1 MTLTASLQ
9 DFNLFSIF
17 NIIKSQN
24 KIGALEIVNGDA
36 RVKIYFDNSNVIGV
50 YSNQRDSE
58 DDLGSILLRF
68 NKISHEEMQS
78 IFFQQNHDLRY
89 IEKIILES
97 GTITLKDLQDVLHI
111 QAMKVIHKIFLWT
124 SGNYQFNSIIT
135 DSLESNNFPPIPIEA
150 ILMEAANLLD
160 EWPHVQ
166 KRLPDRFQALA
177 RSAVADDF
185 IRAINRDIS
194 KDITVILDG
203 NALAQ
208 FNSMNLTFDE
218 EIVLQYFDQPHS
230 IDSVVKNSKFYELD
244 TCKHIANLLEKGLLE
259 IYEQQSITDSAI
271 TRQIADIQKKQAEI
285 SYSPSVLLWPLAA
298 IFVIIPLSQ
307 YSPKTKLGINRG
319 LVSISCQNTKH
330 IQDKQT
336 EERSALVS
344 ILHNVKSDKECLVI
358 PAEPSENPFINSEAA
373 KLFSQYHSD
382 PLLSLRSNSYSVTN

>member
-24 KIGALEIVNGDA
+24 KIGTLEIVNGNA

-50 YSNQRDSE
+50 YSNQRDNE
-58 DDLGSILLRF
+58 DNLGSILLRF

-78 IFFQQNHDLRY
+78 IFFQQNYELKY

-97 GTITLKDLQDVLHI
+97 GTITLKELQDVLYI

-124 SGNYQFNSIIT
+124 SGNYQFDSIIT
-135 DSLESNNFPPIPIEA
+135 DNLESNNFPPIPIETV
-150 ILMEAANLLD
+150 LMEAAKLLD
-160 EWPHVQ
+160 EWPQVQ
-166 KRLPDRFQALA
+166 KRLPDRFQTIA
-177 RSAVADDF
+177 RSAVADNL
-185 IRAINRDIS
+185 IRGINRDIS

-208 FNSMNLTFDE
+208 FKSMNLTFDE
-218 EIVLQYFDQPHS
+218 ETVLHYFDQPYS
-230 IDSVVKNSKFYELD
+230 TDSVVKTSKFYELD
-244 TCKHIANLLEKGLLE
+244 TCKHIASLLEKGLLE
-259 IYEQQSITDSAI
+259 IYEQRSITDSAI
-271 TRQIADIQKKQAEI
+271 TRQIADIQKKQAET
-285 SYSPSVLLWPLAA
+285 SYNPSVLLWPLAA
-298 IFVIIPLSQ
+298 IFIIVPLSQ

-319 LVSISCQNTKH
+319 LVSISRQNTKQT
-330 IQDKQT
+330 QDKQT

-344 ILHNVKSDKECLVI
+344 ILHNVKSDKNSLVI
-358 PAEPSENPFINSEAA
+358 PAEPSENHFVNSEAA
-373 KLFSQYHSD
+373 KLFSQYNSD